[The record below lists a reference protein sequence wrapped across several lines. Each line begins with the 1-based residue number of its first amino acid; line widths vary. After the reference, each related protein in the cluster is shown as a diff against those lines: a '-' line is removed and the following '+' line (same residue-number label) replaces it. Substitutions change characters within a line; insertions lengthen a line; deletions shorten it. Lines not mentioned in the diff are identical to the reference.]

1 MYGLNV
7 IEGMTGHL
15 SNIDEI
21 KGKLKCVDETQL
33 CVVVQIFFFKAKN
46 GPQFCCPPDPTQYN
60 TQWANCLPEGSSYT
74 LY

>member
-21 KGKLKCVDETQL
+21 NLVYKGKTKMCR
-33 CVVVQIFFFKAKN
+33 
-46 GPQFCCPPDPTQYN
+46 
-60 TQWANCLPEGSSYT
+60 
-74 LY
+74 